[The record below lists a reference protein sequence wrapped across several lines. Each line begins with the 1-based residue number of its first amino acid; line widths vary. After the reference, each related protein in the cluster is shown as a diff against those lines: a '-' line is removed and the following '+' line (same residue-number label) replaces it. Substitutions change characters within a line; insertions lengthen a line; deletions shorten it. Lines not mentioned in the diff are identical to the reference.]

1 MKANEE
7 LNLNQILV
15 VVIQLNAETEETPMV
30 GMAIRRRKERIWLFS
45 VWIYFYTCCP
55 PFIEISAP
63 VT

>member
-30 GMAIRRRKERIWLFS
+30 CMAIRRRIERIWLFS
-45 VWIYFYTCCP
+45 VWIYFYTC
-55 PFIEISAP
+55 
-63 VT
+63 

>member
-30 GMAIRRRKERIWLFS
+30 GMAIRRRKKRIWLFS
-45 VWIYFYTCCP
+45 VWIYFYTC
-55 PFIEISAP
+55 
-63 VT
+63 

>member
-30 GMAIRRRKERIWLFS
+30 GMAIRRHKERIRLFS
-45 VWIYFYTCCP
+45 VWIYFYTC
-55 PFIEISAP
+55 
-63 VT
+63 